1 MPDHGFSWGAH
12 LLMWLFPLLLVGAA
26 VAAHLWSER
35 SKGDRE

>member
-12 LLMWLFPLLLVGAA
+12 LLIWLFPLLLVGAA
-26 VAAHLWSER
+26 VAAHLLSER